1 MAFQKMFCAEPGCRW
16 HTESKGGHF
25 NYSAERKGF
34 YCEDCFNAPPPVLNP
49 GKELWH
55 YATTHFNGERIEIK
69 DGAHLDRLCRQFGVS
84 NQARENMESH
94 WNDAPSSRPEP
105 MNPELARFL
114 GKAREMGQ
122 MDRGSRVSGE
132 FGDRR

>member
-1 MAFQKMFCAEPGCRW
+1 MAFQKSFCANPGCRW
-16 HTESKGGHF
+16 HTEEKGGHF
-25 NYSAERKGF
+25 TYSPIRRGMF
-34 YCEDCFNAPPPVLNP
+34 CDDCFNAPPPVLNP
-49 GKELWH
+49 GKNLWN
-55 YATTHFNGERIEIK
+55 YTTTHFNGERIEIK

-94 WNDAPSSRPEP
+94 WNDSPSVRPQPQNAE
-105 MNPELARFL
+105 MERFL